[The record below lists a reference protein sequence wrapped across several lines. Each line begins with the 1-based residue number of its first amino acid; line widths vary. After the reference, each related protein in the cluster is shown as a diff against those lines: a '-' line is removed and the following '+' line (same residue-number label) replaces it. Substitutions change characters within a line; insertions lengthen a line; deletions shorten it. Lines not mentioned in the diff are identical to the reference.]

1 MKPDEMINKTIFII
15 AEYYKNNLQPFFEC
29 LSDDVLWI
37 GPAERQQIQ
46 GKDRLLQTFAAEKHA
61 LTFTM
66 GDIKA
71 LCISPHSRVKEVV
84 LHYDIYTHYPSGN
97 TDIHDQRVHFTW
109 REKLMRSAA
118 GRECRQEVVLV
129 HVSNAWRY
137 DRHDTIYPI
146 HYEKVSPRALSR
158 PERYVMVSGVDNNVH
173 RITAERILYIETVK
187 RTARLLVH
195 TEGGTVT
202 VRGTL
207 PDLERNYPDIFLRIH
222 ASYLLNP
229 AHVREI
235 HRFSVILSDG
245 TELPV
250 PEKKYTQI
258 KRLLLQENDETA
270 APQVPNAGQ

>member
-1 MKPDEMINKTIFII
+1 MKTDEAVNRTIFII
-15 AEYYKNNLQPFFEC
+15 AEYYKNNLKPFFEC

-37 GPAERQQIQ
+37 GPAERQLIQ
-46 GKDRLLQTFAAEKHA
+46 GRDRLLQTFAAEKHA

-71 LCISPHSRVKEVV
+71 LCVSPHSRVKEVV

-97 TDIHDQRVHFTW
+97 TDMHDQRVHFTW
-109 REKLMRSAA
+109 REKPVRPAA
-118 GRECRQEVVLV
+118 GQKYRQEVVLV
-129 HVSNAWRY
+129 HVSNAWKY
-137 DRHDTIYPI
+137 DRQDTIYPI
-146 HYEKVSPRALSR
+146 HYEKVSHHFLTR
-158 PERYVMVSGVDNNVH
+158 PERYVTVRGVDVNIH
-173 RITAERILYIETVK
+173 RIAAERILYIETVK

-195 TEGGTVT
+195 TESGTVT

-207 PDLERNYPDIFLRIH
+207 PDFERNYPDVFLRIH

-235 HRFSVILSDG
+235 RRFSVILSDG

-258 KRLLLQENDETA
+258 KRRLLLENDETA
-270 APQVPNAGQ
+270 APRVHSADR